1 MIPALIVTRLLKM
14 ALKGKLSEK
23 ALKTIVI
30 GLGDLLVKS
39 TKNDLDDELWAKVKT
54 TLSNKE

>member
-1 MIPALIVTRLLKM
+1 MIPALIVTKLLKM

-23 ALKTIVI
+23 AIKMIVL

-39 TKNDLDDELWAKVKT
+39 TKNDLDDKLWKKVKT
-54 TLSNKE
+54 QLSKSE

>member
-1 MIPALIVTRLLKM
+1 MIHALIVTKLLKM

-23 ALKTIVI
+23 ALKAIVI

-39 TKNDLDDELWAKVKT
+39 TKNDLDDKLWEKVKK
-54 TLSNKE
+54 TLLK

>member
-1 MIPALIVTRLLKM
+1 MLPALIVTKLLKM

-23 ALKTIVI
+23 ALKAIVI

-39 TKNDLDDELWAKVKT
+39 TKNDLDDKLWQKVKE
-54 TLSNKE
+54 TLTK

>member
-1 MIPALIVTRLLKM
+1 M

-23 ALKTIVI
+23 ALKMIVV

-39 TKNDLDDELWAKVKT
+39 TKNDLDDKLWEKVKEV
-54 TLSNKE
+54 LK

>member
-39 TKNDLDDELWAKVKT
+39 TKNDLDDELWGKVKEILT
-54 TLSNKE
+54 K

>member
-1 MIPALIVTRLLKM
+1 M

-23 ALKTIVI
+23 ALKTIVM

-39 TKNDLDDELWAKVKT
+39 TKNDLDDELWEKVKT
-54 TLSNKE
+54 ILQK

>member
-23 ALKTIVI
+23 AIKTIVI

-39 TKNDLDDELWAKVKT
+39 TKNDLDDELWKKVKE
-54 TLSNKE
+54 TLLK

>member
-1 MIPALIVTRLLKM
+1 MIHALIVTRLLKM

-23 ALKTIVI
+23 ALKAIVI

-39 TKNDLDDELWAKVKT
+39 TKNDLDDKLWEKVKK
-54 TLSNKE
+54 TLLK